1 MTGFINIDKETGVS
15 SAFVVN
21 VIKRL
26 AKTPA
31 GHMGTLDPLASG
43 VLPVGV
49 GNACRLFDY
58 FLNKRK
64 AYLAHFRFGVT
75 TDTLDS
81 EGEKIIG
88 GSVPSQEEIEG
99 ALPLLTGRIKQV
111 PPAYSAKSVN
121 GVRSYALARAGK
133 EVELAAKEVEVFSF
147 RLLEQT
153 APDEF
158 SFEIECGSGTYIRAL
173 CRDLAEKLH
182 TCAYMSAL
190 DRTASGIFTKKNAV
204 PLSKL
209 TAENLGEYL
218 IPTEEVLD
226 FPVLNLE
233 SPRVF
238 NGLKEQVEREDG
250 LYKLYRGGEFYG
262 IASVKDGLAKAEKKL
277 C

>member
-21 VIKRL
+21 KIKRL
-26 AKTPA
+26 SKTPA

-64 AYLAHFRFGVT
+64 TYIAHFRFGVT
-75 TDTLDS
+75 SATLDS
-81 EGEKIIG
+81 EGEKIFG
-88 GSVPSQEEIEG
+88 GSVPNAEEIQSV
-99 ALPLLTGRIKQV
+99 LPMLTGKLLQV

-121 GVRSYALARAGK
+121 GVRSYVLAREGK
-133 EVELAAKEVEVFSF
+133 TVELAAKEVEVFSF
-147 RLLEQT
+147 RLLRQT
-153 APDEF
+153 ASDEF

-190 DRTASGIFTKKNAV
+190 DRTASGIFKKENAV
-204 PLSKL
+204 PLSSL
-209 TAENLGEYL
+209 TAENLNEFL
-218 IPTEEVLD
+218 IPTDEVLD
-226 FPVLNLE
+226 MPALNLQ

-238 NGLKEQVEREDG
+238 NGLKESVTEQDG
-250 LYKLYRGGEFYG
+250 LYKLYRDGEFYG